1 MSNLV
6 GNLWILFKLRIGFAI
21 MLCALAGVFTPGP
34 AWLAVILGILIGAVS
49 MAACSAKQM
58 PRFAALLFLVLT
70 VTAPLSPRAETALP
84 SGFDAEAAIA
94 YSQAAIDRALGDAS
108 LAGSGGEVVHLSDY
122 RGKPLIVNMVF
133 TACIQSC
140 PLIVQSLYRSVDVA
154 QETFGENAFSVVT
167 IGFDSKTDSPEQMRA
182 YARSQGVDLAN
193 WRFLSGDPETIDRL
207 TKTLGFIYFPLP
219 RGFDHLA
226 QTSVIDSEG
235 RIYRQVYGANFN
247 PPAVVEPLKDLIFG
261 RAAELTSLDGLINRI
276 RLFCTLYD
284 SKTGRYSFDYAIFI
298 GFGIAVLTLSG
309 VAIVLV
315 RGWRS
320 SGHA

>member
-284 SKTGRYSFDYAIFI
+284 SKTGRYGFDYAIFI

-309 VAIVLV
+309 VATVLV